1 MSVLDDESATRD
13 AGEVTSTSSTTVHS
27 PLEALERD
35 EMLRTRRFAAIA
47 ISISLAGGA
56 SVFVLPGHPVA
67 GTLLLCASASAVA
80 ALVFLRMRTTD
91 AAQFRRPST
100 LLGWYVPAV
109 AVTTAVPYF
118 GVFSPAASLL
128 VLGIYFTALGRSR
141 TLALAVYL
149 TCAGVQALLAT
160 AIITRALP
168 DPGIVQITPLD
179 VAYQWVVQALVQLVL
194 LGTYVTGRLS
204 RRTALLAVS
213 ELEQAVRLV
222 AHREALL
229 LEAREQLE
237 RALQQ
242 GRGRFSD
249 QTIGGYHLGA
259 VLGRGA
265 MGEVYAATDA
275 DGNPVAIKLLSQASL
290 ANPHHVMRF
299 FRELRTA
306 AGLTAPNV
314 VRVIEVG
321 ERPVP
326 YLVMER
332 LEGKTLADILRELTA
347 MPLHDV
353 LDLVRQVGAGIT
365 AAAAGGIVHRDLKPQ
380 NVFLHDRT
388 WKILDFGVARAID
401 EGDTLT
407 AGHVVGTPS
416 YMAPE
421 QASGEM
427 VDHCTDLYA
436 LAAITYRALTGH
448 PPHAA
453 GELAETLYRVVHTR
467 PRRPSALVAL
477 PPPIAPDIDA
487 VLAIGLAKRPTDRF
501 PSALAFADALSD
513 AARGTL
519 AESLRERA
527 ATLDAWAA
535 SRARPPTSR
544 LRGPRR

>member
-1 MSVLDDESATRD
+1 M
-13 AGEVTSTSSTTVHS
+13 HS

-35 EMLRTRRFAAIA
+35 EMLRTRRFCAIA
-47 ISISLAGGA
+47 ILISLAGGA
-56 SVFVLPGHPVA
+56 SVAVLPGDP
-67 GTLLLCASASAVA
+67 TASAMLLSAIGCAIV
-80 ALVFLRMRTTD
+80 ALVFLRTRSTD
-91 AAQFRRPST
+91 AVQFRRPST

-109 AVTTAVPYF
+109 TVTTALPYF
-118 GVFSPAASLL
+118 GVFSPAAALL
-128 VLGIYFTALGRSR
+128 VLGIYFTGLGKSQ

-149 TCAGVQALLAT
+149 TCAGVQALLA
-160 AIITRALP
+160 ILVITHTLP
-168 DPGIVQITPLD
+168 DRGIVQITPLD
-179 VAYQWVVQALVQLVL
+179 VTYQWVVQGLVQLVL
-194 LGTYVTGRLS
+194 LGTFITARIS
-204 RRTALLAVS
+204 RRTALLAVG
-213 ELEQAVRLV
+213 ELEQAVRLA

-229 LEAREQLE
+229 LEAREELE

-249 QTIGGYHLGA
+249 QTIGGYHLGT

-265 MGEVYAATDA
+265 MGEVYAASDTD
-275 DGNPVAIKLLSQASL
+275 GKPVAIKLLSQASL
-290 ANPHHVMRF
+290 ANPNHVMRF

-306 AGLTAPNV
+306 AGLTAPNI

-321 ERPVP
+321 EHPVP

-332 LEGKTLADILRELTA
+332 LEGKTLAELLRERTA
-347 MPLHDV
+347 MPLRDV
-353 LDLVRQVGAGIT
+353 IELVRQVGAGIT

-401 EGDTLT
+401 AGDTLT

-421 QASGEM
+421 QASGAT

-448 PPHAA
+448 PPYAA

-467 PRRPSALVAL
+467 PRRPSELVAL
-477 PPPIAPDIDA
+477 PPAIAPDVDA
-487 VLAIGLAKRPTDRF
+487 VLAIGLARRPTDRF
-501 PSALAFADALSD
+501 PSAASFAAALSD

-527 ATLDAWAA
+527 ATLDAWIGPH
-535 SRARPPTSR
+535 ARPSTSR